1 LGTRSAA
8 SPCCGNNRR
17 LPDVR
22 WLGLLLATVVCV
34 PGVLLAQLTTGS
46 IEGTLRAVDGRP
58 VAGAPILVTGGAGF
72 RTVINSNSNGEF
84 TMTLPYGRYRLSGA
98 HQPGPTSSGA
108 TIVVTPLRTT
118 RFDLVIEASGSIRR
132 AQPAAETPGIWTDA
146 TSGRVYPE
154 AFSLPGLLLSREPSS
169 VPDALC
175 IQKAKAPPHQSAV
188 RRVHCFFEQVLW
200 TAGSVANVNGLPTG
214 TAGGTAIQLRLR
226 RVAAEAAPEDAV
238 GTLFVRSAQSVLVQH
253 RPDQESHA
261 RLFRPVAGRGYSG
274 SSSASM
280 ASCAMTSDTA
290 ADL

>member
-1 LGTRSAA
+1 MVRLGTRSAA

-108 TIVVTPLRTT
+108 TIVVTP
-118 RFDLVIEASGSIRR
+118 
-132 AQPAAETPGIWTDA
+132 Q
-146 TSGRVYPE
+146 
-154 AFSLPGLLLSREPSS
+154 
-169 VPDALC
+169 
-175 IQKAKAPPHQSAV
+175 
-188 RRVHCFFEQVLW
+188 
-200 TAGSVANVNGLPTG
+200 
-214 TAGGTAIQLRLR
+214 
-226 RVAAEAAPEDAV
+226 
-238 GTLFVRSAQSVLVQH
+238 
-253 RPDQESHA
+253 A
-261 RLFRPVAGRGYSG
+261 RQQQ
-274 SSSASM
+274 
-280 ASCAMTSDTA
+280 
-290 ADL
+290 